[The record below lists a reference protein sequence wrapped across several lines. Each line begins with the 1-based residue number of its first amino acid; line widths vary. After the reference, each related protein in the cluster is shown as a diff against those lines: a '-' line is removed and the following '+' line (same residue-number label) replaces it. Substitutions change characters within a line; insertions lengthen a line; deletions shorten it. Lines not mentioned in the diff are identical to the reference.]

1 MRANVII
8 EKFVA
13 LPRLPTNLAEEVASV
28 IIEKFGAW
36 RSLVARLIWDQ
47 KAAGSNP
54 VAPTIKKTSNRAQWR
69 GFFVCARHGHR
80 APKQV
85 KRHKGA
91 GGIGGMQVDELLPYH
106 SC

>member
-1 MRANVII
+1 
-8 EKFVA
+8 
-13 LPRLPTNLAEEVASV
+13 
-28 IIEKFGAW
+28 
-36 RSLVARLIWDQ
+36 
-47 KAAGSNP
+47 
-54 VAPTIKKTSNRAQWR
+54 
-69 GFFVCARHGHR
+69 VCARHGHR